1 MKTKKFLSMAA
12 LALMGAM
19 MTGCSNDDN
28 FDNPQQPE
36 NKSNVVT
43 LTTTVSLDGGATT
56 RALTSTGVKTFA
68 VGETMAIYYW
78 KNKGNDH
85 VKAVSAPLTAGDITN
100 GGKSATFTFTLDN
113 PYKEMS
119 VNYVY
124 PAAMANADFTP
135 NYDAL
140 YNNQDGTLAT
150 LASNFDYCTRSGA
163 WVGDNL
169 PSLTLVNQL
178 AILAINLKNGSTDI
192 TSTITDLSLSD
203 GTNTYAVSRSS
214 AAGPIYVAIQP
225 TSGATIEVTATD
237 GTDEY
242 VKTLTSKTYA
252 AGNGYNVTWNMTK
265 LPKVTWNS
273 TNVFNDSH
281 QMDALNEWHPTPLTY
296 EGITISF
303 SGTSVSKFSPY
314 SPGVGTASL
323 SCYGDDGDSFTFT
336 APSGK
341 KFTKIEIIDNSGVVF
356 DAYGDWTQ
364 PEDTRIVWHGT
375 PASTATLGGSNS
387 TFAHD
392 LNSIVFTLKDE

>member
-1 MKTKKFLSMAA
+1 MAA
-12 LALMGAM
+12 LALVGAM

-68 VGETMAIYYW
+68 VGETMAIYYF

-150 LASNFDYCTRSGA
+150 LASNFDFCTRSGA

-192 TSTITDLSLSD
+192 TSTITDMTISD
-203 GTNTYAVSRSS
+203 GTNTYNVSREA
-214 AAGPIYVAIQP
+214 AAGLIYVAIQP

-237 GTDEY
+237 GTDDY
-242 VKTLTSKTYA
+242 VKTLSGKTYA

-273 TNVFNDSH
+273 TNVFKEDNQNVELD
-281 QMDALNEWHPTPLTY
+281 QWHTTPLNY
-296 EGITISF
+296 EEITISF

-314 SPGVGTASL
+314 SPGT
-323 SCYGDDGDSFTFT
+323 GDAVLICFGGDGDSFTFT

-341 KFTKIEIIDNSGVVF
+341 KFTKIEIIDNSHVVF

-364 PEDTRIVWHGT
+364 PVDDDTKIVWRGT
-375 PASTATLGGSNS
+375 PASTVTLGGSES
-387 TFAHD
+387 TFAND